1 MRRGNVITSR
11 VLQLVPTLFCAVVGL
26 FILVRTLPGGP
37 AAAALG
43 DRATDAAAARLSAVY
58 GTDQSFV
65 QQFGVFLN
73 SLGHGDLGLSFALK
87 VPVLQLIGE
96 RLPVTLML
104 SLMGAFLAVL
114 IAMPLSLL
122 AALRKDRLTDV
133 LLRGFF
139 QVGLS
144 LPTFYIGIIMLTFV
158 AAGMRLFPVGG
169 FGVGI
174 VDNLYHLFLPALA
187 LSYNFAA
194 VLFRNLRSSIIQVM
208 TSDYV
213 SFATARGLP
222 RSVVL
227 FHHVVRNA
235 LISTVT
241 LFGLNIGTLLGGAVV
256 TETVFAIPGV
266 GRLMIDSIF
275 ARDYPVIQGLM
286 LVLTLVVSLVFLITD
301 IVQSMLDPRIE
312 S

>member
-1 MRRGNVITSR
+1 MRRGNLITSR
-11 VLQLVPTLFCAVVGL
+11 ILQLIPTLALAIVVL

-43 DRATDAAAARLSAVY
+43 DRATDAAAARLNAAY
-58 GTDQSFV
+58 GTDQSLL
-65 QQFGVFLN
+65 QQFGVFVSNLA
-73 SLGHGDLGLSFALK
+73 HGDVGVSFALK
-87 VPVLQLIGE
+87 VPVLQLIAE

-104 SLMGAFLAVL
+104 SLMGAVLAVL
-114 IAMPLSLL
+114 IAGPLALL
-122 AALRKDRLTDV
+122 AALRKNRLADI

-158 AAGMRLFPVGG
+158 AAGLRLFPVGG
-169 FGVGI
+169 FGVGL

-194 VLFRNLRSSIIQVM
+194 VLFRNLRSSIIQVIS
-208 TSDYV
+208 SDYV

-275 ARDYPVIQGLM
+275 ARDYPVVQGMM

-312 S
+312 N

>member
-1 MRRGNVITSR
+1 MRRGNLITSR
-11 VLQLVPTLFCAVVGL
+11 ILQLIPTLALAIVVL

-43 DRATDAAAARLSAVY
+43 DRATDAAAARLNAAY
-58 GTDQSFV
+58 GTDQSLI
-65 QQFGVFLN
+65 QQFGVFVSNLA
-73 SLGHGDLGLSFALK
+73 HGDVGVSFALK
-87 VPVLQLIGE
+87 VPVLQLIAE

-104 SLMGAFLAVL
+104 SLMGAVLAVL
-114 IAMPLSLL
+114 IAGPLALL
-122 AALRKDRLTDV
+122 AALRKNRLADI

-158 AAGMRLFPVGG
+158 AAGLRLFPVGG
-169 FGVGI
+169 FGVGL

-208 TSDYV
+208 SSDYV

-227 FHHVVRNA
+227 LHHVVRNA

-275 ARDYPVIQGLM
+275 ARDYPVIQGMM

-312 S
+312 N

>member
-1 MRRGNVITSR
+1 MSRGNLITSR
-11 VLQLVPTLFCAVVGL
+11 ILQLIPTLFLAIVVL
-26 FILVRTLPGGP
+26 FVLVRTLPGGP

-43 DRATDAAAARLSAVY
+43 DRATDATAARLNATY
-58 GTDQSFV
+58 GTDQSLI
-65 QQFGVFLN
+65 QQFGVFVSNLA
-73 SLGHGDLGLSFALK
+73 HGDLGVSFALK
-87 VPVLQLIGE
+87 VPVLQLIAE

-104 SLMGAFLAVL
+104 SLMGAVLAVL
-114 IAMPLSLL
+114 IAGPLALL
-122 AALRKDRLTDV
+122 AALRKDRIPDII
-133 LLRGFF
+133 LRGIF
-139 QVGLS
+139 QIGLS

-158 AAGMRLFPVGG
+158 SAGLRLFPVGG
-169 FGVGI
+169 FGVGLA
-174 VDNLYHLFLPALA
+174 DNLYHLFLPALA

-208 TSDYV
+208 SSDYV

-227 FHHVVRNA
+227 LHHVVRNA

-275 ARDYPVIQGLM
+275 ARDYPVIQGMM

-312 S
+312 N